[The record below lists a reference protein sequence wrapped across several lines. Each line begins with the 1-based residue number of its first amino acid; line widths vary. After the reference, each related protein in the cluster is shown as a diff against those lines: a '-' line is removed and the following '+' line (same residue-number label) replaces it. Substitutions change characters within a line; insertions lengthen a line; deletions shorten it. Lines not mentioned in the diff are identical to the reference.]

1 MKSAYKYKKT
11 NTICATTNAPHFV
24 DRNPA
29 LLH

>member
-11 NTICATTNAPHFV
+11 STICETTNAPHFA